1 MNIPFLSLHDVT
13 AKYKDEIHEAV
24 KRVVDSGWYL
34 QGKENE
40 QFEKHYAEYIG
51 TKHCIG
57 CANGLDALIWIF
69 RAYIELGV
77 MQPGDEVI
85 VPANT
90 YIATILAITENGLI
104 PVLVEPRQDTLQIDD
119 SLIEE
124 RITERTKAICIV
136 HLYGRLAYTEKI
148 GELCAKYGLKLIED
162 NAQAHGCSYRAPQSP
177 EGEVVATTMQERTG
191 VNMADPAYY
200 PTLKKRAAEMRA
212 NPTEAENILWNAL
225 SEQKLGYKI
234 RRQHIVSQYILDFA
248 YHDCRLAIELDGGYH
263 NTEDQQYDDAV
274 RTKNLEAL
282 GWHVL
287 RFTNDEVYN
296 NLDEVLA
303 KIKSAIESATATSPT
318 DASPLGECG
327 AGRLAKRTG
336 SLGDAAG
343 HSFYPGKNLGALGD
357 GGAVTTDDDELAAA
371 IRALANYGSQKK
383 YVFKYTGRNSR
394 LDEIQAAVLDV
405 KLRHLDEDLK
415 ARQEIAD
422 YYYDHI
428 DNPLIELPVRLPHE
442 NNVYHLFPI
451 LVKNL
456 PHNPLEGKS
465 SCQEYLGD
473 STCMGDFLQVH
484 TATSP
489 SGDCG
494 AGLCGADSLRDKLQ
508 KYLEDNGVG
517 TVIHYPI
524 PPHLQ
529 ECYQNSPFRGLG
541 GLPITELLADCELSL
556 PISPTMTM
564 EEAAEVVRLVNEFK
578 E

>member
-1 MNIPFLSLHDVT
+1 MIMNIPFLSLKDVT
-13 AKYKDEIHEAV
+13 AKYADEIHEAV

-77 MQPGDEVI
+77 MKPGDEVI

-90 YIATILAITENGLI
+90 YIATILAITENGLV
-104 PVLVEPRQDTLQIDD
+104 PVLVEPRKDTLQIDD

-136 HLYGRLAYTEKI
+136 HLYGRLAYTTKVKSLCEKY
-148 GELCAKYGLKLIED
+148 CLKLIED
-162 NAQAHGCSYRAPQSP
+162 NAQAHGCKFEAK
-177 EGEVVATTMQERTG
+177 GER
-191 VNMADPAYY
+191 
-200 PTLKKRAAEMRA
+200 
-212 NPTEAENILWNAL
+212 
-225 SEQKLGYKI
+225 
-234 RRQHIVSQYILDFA
+234 
-248 YHDCRLAIELDGGYH
+248 
-263 NTEDQQYDDAV
+263 
-274 RTKNLEAL
+274 LEAK
-282 GWHVL
+282 G
-287 RFTNDEVYN
+287 NEY
-296 NLDEVLA
+296 
-303 KIKSAIESATATSPT
+303 
-318 DASPLGECG
+318 
-327 AGRLAKRTG
+327 KRTG

-415 ARQEIAD
+415 ARQAVAD

-428 DNPLIELPVRLPHE
+428 DNPLVELPVRLPHE

-451 LVKNL
+451 LVKD
-456 PHNPLEGKS
+456 GKRDAL
-465 SCQEYLGD
+465 QAYL
-473 STCMGDFLQVH
+473 
-484 TATSP
+484 A
-489 SGDCG
+489 
-494 AGLCGADSLRDKLQ
+494 
-508 KYLEDNGVG
+508 ENGVG

-524 PPHLQ
+524 APHKQ
-529 ECYQNSPFRGLG
+529 ECYQNHPSFQGRAGDRLV
-541 GLPITELLADCELSL
+541 LPITEMLADSGLSL
-556 PISPTMTM
+556 PISPCMTR
-564 EEAAEVVRLVNEFK
+564 EQVGYIAELINDFK
-578 E
+578 